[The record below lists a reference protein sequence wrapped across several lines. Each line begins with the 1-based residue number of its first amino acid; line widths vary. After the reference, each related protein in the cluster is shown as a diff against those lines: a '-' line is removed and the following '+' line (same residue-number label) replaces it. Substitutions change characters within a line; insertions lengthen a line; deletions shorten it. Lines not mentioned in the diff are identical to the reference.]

1 MLKIMFM
8 PKCLATYTEAFT
20 VTTLRCFG
28 KMIPLSGICYDCG
41 QMGLLSRVVGLSS
54 TGAKTDCPVLSL
66 CRQRHKQKVT
76 KGENSKQSYFTY
88 FTYFHCV
95 FRHSAHPDSTRKKRK
110 EDNRNEES
118 KNVSSSSAVFSCLMA
133 IAKEHVLVHQLKV
146 RSL

>member
-76 KGENSKQSYFTY
+76 KGENSKQSYLPESLDTVL
-88 FTYFHCV
+88 TQTV
-95 FRHSAHPDSTRKKRK
+95 PERRGKKII
-110 EDNRNEES
+110 EMRN
-118 KNVSSSSAVFSCLMA
+118 
-133 IAKEHVLVHQLKV
+133 LKMLQQALQYSV
-146 RSL
+146 V